1 MACSWRAA
9 NDDHDRFRRNRQAR
23 SANRDIVSVSEPEQ
37 AQLVHGERR
46 TTTTIDFEEIVKH
59 EVRIVI

>member
-37 AQLVHGERR
+37 AELIHGEGR
-46 TTTTIDFEEIVKH
+46 TIITYLYGASYDIHFG
-59 EVRIVI
+59 R